1 MGFWIRYIVFGVVL
15 AIAAYFLLINQGL
28 ISSIAETFLGED
40 EVVEVVD
47 TEDGTTSTSED
58 SAQPAEE
65 KIEVP
70 VKKVKKK
77 SSNAAA
83 EGLSRFYASINPS
96 PDGKGPRIRDNIVYL
111 PEPKGNL
118 KNLLEARKKTT
129 TPLRKNWRGDKD
141 ARPFRTGETLYQ
153 KLSEYATEQGVEVM
167 WRLDRDFLIKDP
179 FRIDKDVLKTAFQIG
194 KAVEGHFQDGISIFF
209 CYNQRA
215 LVLISGENGYLEAE
229 CSRLSNKQTA
239 W

>member
-15 AIAAYFLLINQGL
+15 AIAAYLLLINQGI
-28 ISSIAETFLGED
+28 ISTIAETFLGED

-47 TEDGTTSTSED
+47 GEKSDTLTSED
-58 SAQPAEE
+58 ATQPAEE
-65 KIEVP
+65 NTEVP
-70 VKKVKKK
+70 AKKVKKK

-83 EGLSRFYASINPS
+83 DGLSRFYASINPS
-96 PDGKGPRIRDNIVYL
+96 SDGSGPRIRDNIVYL

-141 ARPFRTGETLYQ
+141 ARPFRVGETLYQ
-153 KLSEYATEQGVEVM
+153 KLSEYASEQGIEVM

-179 FRIDKDVLKTAFQIG
+179 FRINKDVLKTAFQIG
-194 KAVEGHFQDGISIFF
+194 KAVEGHFQDGISIYF
-209 CYNQRA
+209 CYNQRS

-229 CSRLSNKQTA
+229 CSLLSNKQSA